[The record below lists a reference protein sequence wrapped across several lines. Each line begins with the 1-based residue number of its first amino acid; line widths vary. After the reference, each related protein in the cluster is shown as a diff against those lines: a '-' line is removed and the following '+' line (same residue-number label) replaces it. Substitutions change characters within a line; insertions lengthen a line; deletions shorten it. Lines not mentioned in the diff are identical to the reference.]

1 MSPQI
6 QGDIKKSKRKLSI
19 LLDLP
24 DLSSFSQNPSIST
37 LAEKK
42 KKISSFSQSQSTR
55 HIQEIPI
62 YSESPLSE
70 DSESAIETQKS
81 KIFIEILKKTSF
93 DLSRYSLLP
102 SSVYSKTS
110 LESKNINIQLSQTIT
125 DYI

>member
-6 QGDIKKSKRKLSI
+6 QGDIKKPKRKLSI
-19 LLDLP
+19 LLDLS

-102 SSVYSKTS
+102 SSVYSKTP
-110 LESKNINIQLSQTIT
+110 LESKNINIQLSQTIA